1 MAHDERLA
9 QRVRMALADRAGL
22 TERAMFG
29 GIAFMV
35 GGHMCCGVLKDEL
48 VVRLA
53 PADAEAARAKPHV
66 RAMNFTGRPMK
77 GYVMVGAA
85 ACRTQA
91 ATARW
96 AGLGADF
103 VRGLPAK
110 AMR

>member
-1 MAHDERLA
+1 MAYDQRLA
-9 QRVRMALADRAGL
+9 QRVRLALADRAVL

-35 GGHMCCGVLKDEL
+35 GGHICCCVLKDEL

-53 PADAEAARAKPHV
+53 PVDAEAARAKPHV
-66 RAMNFTGRPMK
+66 RAMDFNGRPTK
-77 GYVMVGAA
+77 GYVMVGAP

-96 AGLGADF
+96 ARLGADF
-103 VRGLPAK
+103 VRGLPPK
-110 AMR
+110 AAR